1 MRWFIILAA
10 GLWSLQAAG
19 AEESVRFDFET
30 GDLQGW
36 KVVEGN
42 FQSSLGKRPRF
53 NNPPHAPHNRQG
65 KFCLSTLEGEADMGL
80 GSQVGVIES
89 PVITLAGKELSFLL
103 AGGNHDD
110 TYAALCDEDGRE
122 LRVARGRNSEP
133 LERVTWDVAPYAG
146 HKVFLK
152 IVDLNPGAWG
162 YLECDDFTIPGRI
175 DRDAT
180 EKNFAAYAQQKERVA
195 AEKVQIE
202 AQRRQ
207 SRENANANG

>member
-65 KFCLSTLEGEADMGL
+65 KFCIL
-80 GSQVGVIES
+80 
-89 PVITLAGKELSFLL
+89 
-103 AGGNHDD
+103 
-110 TYAALCDEDGRE
+110 
-122 LRVARGRNSEP
+122 
-133 LERVTWDVAPYAG
+133 
-146 HKVFLK
+146 
-152 IVDLNPGAWG
+152 
-162 YLECDDFTIPGRI
+162 
-175 DRDAT
+175 
-180 EKNFAAYAQQKERVA
+180 
-195 AEKVQIE
+195 
-202 AQRRQ
+202 
-207 SRENANANG
+207 